1 MADQVTKII
10 IRNGTNLQRRT
21 TNNTGVVFNI
31 GEPAYC
37 TDTQRLYVGNGG
49 VGGIA
54 VGMRNLGKVST
65 FYGTYLNSGFS
76 QETYNVLANRG
87 ADVGD
92 IIFDQS
98 TRTIYSLSARSNLT
112 TSFVPVTSDFVK
124 FDASTLVNSTQ
135 FYYDSNLELNLQQQ
149 GVDVTMINSNL
160 VDGVTIIKPS
170 AVSPISVAPGSISN
184 GVANT
189 NLRFINAN
197 SLFLNNTNAAA
208 SPNIVTVYPGQVVG
222 RTSTSQLTAV
232 GINQILF
239 SAAFV
244 AGNGLI
250 ITPTTTNTTF
260 DLDPLY
266 WAVGTRIYLNKNTN
280 VQGTLSASGAITTA
294 GALSVNSTA
303 ASSSTSTGAL
313 VVGGGVGIGG
323 TVHIGGAANVIGDIT
338 AFYSSD
344 RRLKDNI
351 KNIDSALSK
360 VNAIN
365 GVSFDWNSK
374 SDKTGKD
381 YGVIADEIE
390 KILPE
395 LVTTRDTG
403 YKAVRYEK
411 IIPLLIEAIK
421 ELNKKIK

>member
-10 IRNGTNLQRRT
+10 IRNGTDLQRRT
-21 TNNTGVVFNI
+21 TNNTGIVFNV

-37 TDTQRLYVGNGG
+37 TDTQRLYIGNGG
-49 VGGIA
+49 VGGVA
-54 VGMRNLGKVST
+54 AGMRNLGKVST

-76 QETYNVLANRG
+76 QEAYNILANGG

-98 TRTIYSLSARSNLT
+98 TRTIFSLSARSDLT

-124 FDASTLVNSTQ
+124 FDASTLVNASQ
-135 FYYDSNLELNLQQQ
+135 FYYDSNLELNLQEQ

-189 NLRFINAN
+189 NLKFIAAN

-239 SAAFV
+239 SAAFI
-244 AGNGLI
+244 AGAGLQ
-250 ITPTTTNTTF
+250 ITPTSVNTTF
-260 DLDPLY
+260 ELDPAY
-266 WAVGTRIYLNKNTN
+266 WAVGTRLYLNKNTN
-280 VQGTLSASGAITTA
+280 IQGTLSASGNITTA
-294 GALSVNSTA
+294 GTAAVNSVA

-323 TVHIGGAANVIGDIT
+323 AVHIGGNANVFGDVT

-344 RRLKDNI
+344 RKLKDNI
-351 KNIDSALSK
+351 KNIDSALEKLNS
-360 VNAIN
+360 IN
-365 GVSFDWNSK
+365 GVSFDWNNK
-374 SDKTGKD
+374 SDKAGKD

-390 KILPE
+390 KIMPE
-395 LVTTRDTG
+395 IVTTRDSG
-403 YKAVRYEK
+403 YKAVKYEK

-421 ELNKKIK
+421 ELNTKIK